1 LQERAWIEKAI
12 ALDPHYAQAYS
23 ALAGNYSGGVL
34 FGWSE
39 NRGEDLDHASQLAHK
54 ALAFLDDSNSYAL
67 AKLCE
72 IHYLQSQ
79 YDRAVAE
86 CERVVATNPN
96 SAEGYLELADALTAA
111 NSSWWRKVC
120 WPRFWPT

>member
-39 NRGEDLDHASQLAHK
+39 NRGEDSVGDESRRP
-54 ALAFLDDSNSYAL
+54 FRESN
-67 AKLCE
+67 
-72 IHYLQSQ
+72 Q
-79 YDRAVAE
+79 AE
-86 CERVVATNPN
+86 FMN
-96 SAEGYLELADALTAA
+96 
-111 NSSWWRKVC
+111 K
-120 WPRFWPT
+120 

>member
-1 LQERAWIEKAI
+1 MLRHIRLWQETIPAASW
-12 ALDPHYAQAYS
+12 
-23 ALAGNYSGGVL
+23 

-54 ALAFLDDSNSYAL
+54 ALALDDSNSYAI

-79 YDRAVAE
+79 YDQAVTE

-96 SAEGYLELADALTAA
+96 SAEGYIELADALTAA
-111 NSSWWRKVC
+111 NRLEEAVRAVENESRID
-120 WPRFWPT
+120 PTRPEFMPISLLPLTF